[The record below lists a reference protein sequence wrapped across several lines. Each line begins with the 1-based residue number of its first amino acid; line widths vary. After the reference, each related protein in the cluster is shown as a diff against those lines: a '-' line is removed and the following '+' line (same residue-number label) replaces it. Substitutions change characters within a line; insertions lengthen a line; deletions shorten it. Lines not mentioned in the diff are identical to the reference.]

1 MSLAAVLYV
10 VVGNRGGAGMLDL
23 GPWQREAVG
32 EWGVYFLGSAIA
44 RSREVSTESWALLRC
59 P

>member
-23 GPWQREAVG
+23 GPWQGKAVG
-32 EWGVYFLGSAIA
+32 DLGVYFLGSAIA
-44 RSREVSTESWALLRC
+44 QSREGGHPRW
-59 P
+59 PY

>member
-23 GPWQREAVG
+23 GHGKGRR
-32 EWGVYFLGSAIA
+32 WG
-44 RSREVSTESWALLRC
+44 TWASIFWTL

>member
-23 GPWQREAVG
+23 GPWQGEAVG
-32 EWGVYFLGSAIA
+32 DWGVYFSGLCH
-44 RSREVSTESWALLRC
+44 STVTRGWQSSLALLRC

>member
-23 GPWQREAVG
+23 GPGQGEAVG
-32 EWGVYFLGSAIA
+32 DLGVYFLGSAIA
-44 RSREVSTESWALLRC
+44 QSRERGNSRW
-59 P
+59 PY